1 MVGVFAVVDWGPF
14 VTDAEVVGQAV
25 VVGEAVI
32 FGSVSRSCFR
42 R

>member
-14 VTDAEVVGQAV
+14 VTGTEVVGQAV

-32 FGSVSRSCFR
+32 FRSVSR
-42 R
+42 